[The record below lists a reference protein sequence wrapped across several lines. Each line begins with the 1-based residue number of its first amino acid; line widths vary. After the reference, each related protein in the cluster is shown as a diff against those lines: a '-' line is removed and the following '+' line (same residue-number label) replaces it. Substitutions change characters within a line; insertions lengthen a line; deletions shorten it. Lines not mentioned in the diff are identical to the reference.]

1 MNKEMIEID
10 CEQGTDEWFKIKC
23 GVASSSDF
31 DKVVTTKGEYSKQAE
46 KYRNKLVAEI
56 VTGEREEGFQND
68 DMKRGIEF
76 EDEAAWMYEL
86 KTGKKLRKV
95 GFVFKDES
103 RRVGC
108 SPDRLFVGEDSGVE
122 FKCPSARTMVEYL
135 LLKKPVLP
143 YQYFQQVQG
152 HMWVMGMKKY
162 EFCAYHPD
170 FQPYIVTVHA
180 DMHWHDHCGLWMKK
194 FTDEVAYYADKLK
207 KVA

>member
-1 MNKEMIEID
+1 MADMIEID
-10 CEQGTDEWFKIKC
+10 CEQGTDEWKEIKR
-23 GVASSSDF
+23 GVASASDF

-46 KYRNKLVAEI
+46 KYRNKLIAEI
-56 VTGEREEGFQND
+56 VTGNVEDGYQND
-68 DMKRGIEF
+68 DMERGIEM
-76 EDEAAWMYEL
+76 EDEAAFMYEL
-86 KTGKKLRKV
+86 KTGRKLRKV

-108 SPDRLFVGEDSGVE
+108 SPDRLFVGEHSGVE
-122 FKCPSARTMVEYL
+122 FKCPTARTMVEYL

-152 HMWVMGMKKY
+152 SMWVMKMKTY

-170 FQPYIVTVHA
+170 FKPYIVRVEA
-180 DMHWHDHCGLWMKK
+180 DMHWQDHCTLQMKK
-194 FTDEVAYYADKLK
+194 FTDEVAYYAKKLK